1 MNITELKARIF
12 DAEQA
17 LTFAREAVEEKD
29 TEALATALRSAK
41 TEIETALAN
50 VESAGPELNR

>member
-1 MNITELKARIF
+1 MNLTELKARLF

-41 TEIETALAN
+41 TEIETALVN
-50 VESAGPELNR
+50 VEAHEPE

>member
-50 VESAGPELNR
+50 VESAGPE